1 MKTQRIAKYAVLSGV
16 LLLAPQA
23 GWAQRSDTA
32 PAPATGNKYSDRDR
46 SVDWNKQKD
55 VLQQSKL
62 GETKEQYRKD
72 LGKMGWTITA
82 VNYDKP
88 DYVEWEIVKGDQSY
102 EVQIDLDKANKGSK
116 IDVTTNMW
124 QADNTKKAIKGNKVN
139 AMGRGDARFSDR
151 DRRADW
157 TKGKEQLEQ
166 ALKTGQDKASYRRE
180 LEKMGWKITSVNSD
194 KDDYAEWEIVKGE
207 QTYEVQ
213 IDFDKSSHKA
223 NKVDVTTNMWKADA
237 TERALDSN
245 RGRTSATAR

>member
-1 MKTQRIAKYAVLSGV
+1 MKTERLTKWAILTGLMALS
-16 LLLAPQA
+16 PQV
-23 GWAQRSDTA
+23 GWAQKDTA
-32 PAPATGNKYSDRDR
+32 PAPSAANRSSDRDR
-46 SVDWNKQKD
+46 SVEWNKQKE
-55 VLQQSKL
+55 VLQQSLKL
-62 GETKEQYRKD
+62 GETKDQYRRD
-72 LGKMGWTITA
+72 LEKMGWTITA

-124 QADNTKKAIKGNKVN
+124 QADNTKKAVKGNKVT
-139 AMGRGDARFSDR
+139 AMGRGNARFSDR

-166 ALKTGQDKASYRRE
+166 SLKTGQDKATYRRE
-180 LEKMGWKITSVNSD
+180 LEKMGWNITSVNSD
-194 KDDYAEWEIVKGE
+194 KPDYTEWEIVKGD

-223 NKVDVTTNMWKADA
+223 NKIDVTTNMWKADA
-237 TERALDSN
+237 TEKALESRTRA
-245 RGRTSATAR
+245 SAR